1 MRLPHRPLQAGVR
14 LAQLSAA
21 GFTAAVSTLGP
32 LVPALAQPRWQA
44 EQGVDL
50 PKGGSNQPL
59 HWQAVPDTTLSS
71 QLRWE
76 PVPEDQAI
84 DPAVAMQQQ
93 QQEME
98 AARPKTSAP
107 LPFVTGGLYQVKR
120 GSTWLPSISQRVP
133 SGYGSTFGTLQT
145 GLFVESCQVSGG
157 VVCGSEDFTTQFKS
171 QAKGIWGFLLG
182 LGDPRKAIGVDV
194 GFQITSLSTTRPD
207 STTAGTSFG
216 SGQGLDL
223 AISRNVSEDV
233 SLKLGVINLIKLD
246 DVQQGD
252 QPSSAYGTLSARFDL
267 GGLPEENTNDL
278 YLTLGAAN
286 GIYRPLNVI
295 VNDQKQTCDREVAQR
310 GSRRQGKYIEPCLIE
325 GFSYGD
331 PYPVA
336 SLAYVFNPQFSLIAE
351 WWGRNLS
358 LAASFRPFRNI
369 NWVITPGFTNLIKNA
384 DWDPSIP
391 GYTETPRFQL
401 TTSIGF

>member
-1 MRLPHRPLQAGVR
+1 MSTRR
-14 LAQLSAA
+14 SAA
-21 GFTAAVSTLGP
+21 AWLGCAALVLGAMPARSQPAWQPADSSSPPAAAAQTSLNWQPLPALQPVSGIRWE
-32 LVPALAQPRWQA
+32 LVPVN
-44 EQGVDL
+44 E
-50 PKGGSNQPL
+50 
-59 HWQAVPDTTLSS
+59 
-71 QLRWE
+71 
-76 PVPEDQAI
+76 AI
-84 DPAVAMQQQ
+84 DPAVAV
-93 QQEME
+93 QEAE
-98 AARPKTSAP
+98 KIRQSSHAPVPPK
-107 LPFVTGGLYQVKR
+107 PFVTGGLYQVKR
-120 GSTWLPSISQRVP
+120 GSEWLPAISQRVP
-133 SGYGSTFGTLQT
+133 NGYGSTLGTFQT
-145 GLFVESCQVSGG
+145 GLFIESCNVTGG
-157 VVCGSEDFTTQFKS
+157 YICGSQDFTTEFKNN
-171 QAKGIWGFLLG
+171 AKGIWGFLLG
-182 LGDPRKAIGVDV
+182 VGDPRKAIGVDL

-207 STTAGTSFG
+207 STTAGTPFG

-223 AISRNVSEDV
+223 AISRNLSEDV
-233 SLKLGVINLIKLD
+233 SLKLGAINLIKLD

-286 GIYRPLNVI
+286 GIYRPLDVI

-310 GSRRQGKYIEPCLIE
+310 GSRRQGKYTEPCLIE

-336 SLAYVFNPQFSLIAE
+336 SLSYVFNPQFSLIAE

-369 NWVITPGFTNLIKNA
+369 NWVITPGVTNLIKNA
-384 DWDPSIP
+384 DWDPAIP